1 MRETIMGMRSG
12 SSSTFDY
19 PPGYCS
25 WGKINQEAWEQKNET
40 LPNPDPKNYRV
51 LKSEQINSY
60 LLLVIIYPDC
70 TNYEGR
76 KILLFKNV
84 TLQQLFDQKLID
96 PHFSNNKQYK
106 SPIAR
111 FEPTEN
117 GWELGKQ
124 FVNFLEAQNG
134 NN

>member
-1 MRETIMGMRSG
+1 MGISLGFSR
-12 SSSTFDY
+12 STFDY
-19 PPGYCS
+19 P
-25 WGKINQEAWEQKNET
+25 KDVTKNQIEK
-40 LPNPDPKNYRV
+40 LPNPDPKNYRI
-51 LKSEQINSY
+51 LKSEQINNY
-60 LLLVIIYPDC
+60 LLVVIIYPDC

-76 KILLFKNV
+76 KILLFKDT
-84 TLQQLFDQKLID
+84 TLQELFNQKLID

-111 FEPTEN
+111 FEPTEY

-124 FVNFLEAQNG
+124 FVNFLETQNG